1 MASELLYLSRA
12 DVEKI
17 GLSMVDIIA
26 AVEGVFREKGEG
38 RIAMPPKIGIDPAPN
53 ASLNAM
59 PGYVA
64 SARAAGVKWVSIY
77 AKNIQR
83 GLPAI
88 SGLII
93 LNETETGLPLAVMD
107 CIWITAKR
115 TGAASAVAA
124 KYLARKGTAL
134 SRRRSAISSDRLKA
148 DC

>member
-1 MASELLYLSRA
+1 
-12 DVEKI
+12 
-17 GLSMVDIIA
+17 MVDIIA
-26 AVEGVFREKGEG
+26 AVEDVFREKGEG

-53 ASLNAM
+53 AFLNAM

-88 SGLII
+88 SGLMI

-124 KYLARKGTAL
+124 KYLARKGTTL
-134 SRRRSAISSDRLKA
+134 SRRRSAIRFDRLIHQGRRGSPWREICFTSCA
-148 DC
+148 HMV